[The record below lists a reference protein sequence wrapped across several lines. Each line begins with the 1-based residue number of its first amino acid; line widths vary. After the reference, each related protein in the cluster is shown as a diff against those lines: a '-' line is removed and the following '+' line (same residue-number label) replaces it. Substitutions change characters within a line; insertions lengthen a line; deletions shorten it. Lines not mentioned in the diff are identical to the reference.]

1 MTQNISPIIVDLG
14 KKRRKTVRS
23 LKRGGGKLLTEVNQA
38 VDEIRTQLGSESEG
52 KELVPVVLIYQRK
65 QKKRKKRGVW
75 PRL

>member
-23 LKRGGGKLLTEVNQA
+23 LKRGSGKLLTEVNQA

-65 QKKRKKRGVW
+65 QKKRKRRW